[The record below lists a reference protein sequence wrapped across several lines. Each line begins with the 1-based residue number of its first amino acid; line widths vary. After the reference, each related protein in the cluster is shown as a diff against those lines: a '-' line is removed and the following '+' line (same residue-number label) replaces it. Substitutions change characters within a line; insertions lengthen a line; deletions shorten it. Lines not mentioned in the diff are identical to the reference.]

1 MNNKLILNYNALNGR
16 SPLSIPSQIYSPI
29 GIIVYPTNADYK
41 NGIFNRYFV
50 KKINSHVCLETSKS
64 ETKIVDKK
72 YYVSVEISW
81 KLTGQLTSTTSQYGE
96 KVIGVEEYNSKQI
109 EIGSRVIPEIVDI
122 LKNKSQFYRAA

>member
-1 MNNKLILNYNALNGR
+1 MNTKLILNYNALNGK
-16 SPLSIPSQIYSPI
+16 SPLSVPDEIYSPI

-41 NGIFNRYFV
+41 NGTFTRYFV
-50 KKINSHVCLETSKS
+50 KKVNSHVCLETSKS

-96 KVIGVEEYNSKQI
+96 KTVGVEEYNNKQI

-122 LKNKSQFYRAA
+122 LKNKSQFYRGT